1 MKKTLII
8 SGLVLVAAVVLL
20 FTVGMTAPPE
30 DAVRAGI
37 TGNVINTQTLAE
49 SEVQGDIVPINT
61 ETSMFEFEGYGPGK
75 SHVGVF
81 EEFSG
86 NLLYNNGQIVGVEGT
101 IQADSVNTGIGGLDS
116 HLKNEDFFH
125 VEMYPEIQFSS
136 TNIDTQAGQ
145 ATGPLTFLGV
155 TKEIT
160 FPVEVTDNSI
170 STDFILDTTPFGMQ
184 HTGTDKEVR
193 IAFEFSI

>member
-1 MKKTLII
+1 MKKALVITSI
-8 SGLVLVAAVVLL
+8 VLVTAVVLL

-30 DAVRAGI
+30 NAVRAGI
-37 TGNVINTQTLAE
+37 TGNVVNTGSLAE
-49 SEVQGDIVPINT
+49 SEVEGDIVPINT
-61 ETSMFEFEGYGPGK
+61 EESMFEFEGYGPGK
-75 SHVGVF
+75 SHIGVF

-86 NLLYNNGQIVGVEGT
+86 NLLYEDGQITGVEGT
-101 IQADSVNTGIGGLDS
+101 IQADSVNTGISGLDS

-125 VEMYPEIQFSS
+125 VEMYPEIKFST
-136 TNIDTQAGQ
+136 TNIDLEAGQ

-160 FPVEVTDNSI
+160 FPVEISEEGI

-193 IAFEFSI
+193 IAFEFSR